1 VATTLPIF
9 QPTPIFKDRTDY
21 RQVLIREM
29 DAGKIPLS
37 LGRDCPVKCEF
48 CYELDHSYRETLD
61 PPKTSD
67 EDWKFILEYIS
78 RKPTDPT
85 QFWCLGGN
93 EFMEWTD
100 LFLHPKAMEWV
111 EDFLKYTDKSIQFFT
126 VGFVHVPKIHQLAAQ
141 YPGRINFELSVI
153 TLSDY
158 RQRLMP
164 HAPSVKHLM
173 KVLDGPAVSS
183 ANFYAFDQYTMSK
196 DAATIS
202 AINQQCVLW
211 MGTLTP
217 VRGLKEET
225 ASLMRQGRKFL
236 PEEAT
241 RIYHLGLPNLQTIHT
256 ESYTT
261 AFLSRRRIV
270 SLFDSLE
277 LQKKDTVVMAGS
289 VHKILTMFRKNR
301 AKFLYVPNAL
311 LSGDSDCTVLL
322 TFDDI
327 ARRLTTEKVVH
338 VPKCIM
344 QSGRGPYTDI
354 TGVSLEQLTLKV
366 LLPVWL
372 TAVLLAATLPR
383 SMSVGAVVTLQVL
396 VIVILTRKVGAG
408 VTVSAC
414 AAPRV
419 APRAMMASL
428 ARSCLFMMC
437 RLSCGMPRGLKG
449 RVNESGGATT
459 MNRKVVIAV
468 GANLRSEYP
477 WQTSF

>member
-1 VATTLPIF
+1 MLQAAPIF
-9 QPTPIFKDRTDY
+9 TKNDY
-21 RQVLIREM
+21 RDVLRREM

-67 EDWKFILEYIS
+67 EDWKYILDYIS
-78 RKPTDPT
+78 KKPTDPK

-126 VGFVHVPKIHQLAAQ
+126 VGFVHVPKIHQLVAQ

-183 ANFYAFDQYTMSK
+183 ANFYAFDAHTMSK
-196 DAATIS
+196 DAVEIS
-202 AINQQCVLW
+202 KINQKCVLW

-225 ASLMRQGRKFL
+225 ASLMRQGRKHL
-236 PEEAT
+236 AEEAL
-241 RIYHLGLPNLQTIHT
+241 RIYDAALPNLQTIHT
-256 ESYTT
+256 EAYIT
-261 AFLSRRRIV
+261 AFLSRKRII

-277 LQKKDTVVMAGS
+277 LDKKDTLVTGWS
-289 VHKILTMFRKNR
+289 VSKILSMYRKNKAR
-301 AKFLYVPNAL
+301 VLYVPNAM

-327 ARRLTTEKVVH
+327 ARRLTTEKVIH

-354 TGVSLEQLTLKV
+354 TGVTLDQFTEKTGVRVKVLHKVDTRFANEQLYRNGSLQNYVENYVRNPMTQ
-366 LLPVWL
+366 
-372 TAVLLAATLPR
+372 AYEALPR
-383 SMSVGAVVTLQVL
+383 PA
-396 VIVILTRKVGAG
+396 
-408 VTVSAC
+408 
-414 AAPRV
+414 
-419 APRAMMASL
+419 
-428 ARSCLFMMC
+428 
-437 RLSCGMPRGLKG
+437 
-449 RVNESGGATT
+449 
-459 MNRKVVIAV
+459 
-468 GANLRSEYP
+468 
-477 WQTSF
+477 

>member
-1 VATTLPIF
+1 MPIPIPMLQAAPIF
-9 QPTPIFKDRTDY
+9 TKKDY
-21 RQVLIREM
+21 REVLRREM

-67 EDWKFILEYIS
+67 DDWKYILDYIS
-78 RKPTDPT
+78 KKPTDPK

-93 EFMEWTD
+93 EYMEWTD

-111 EDFLKYTDKSIQFFT
+111 EDFLQYTDKSIQFFT
-126 VGFVHVPKIHQLAAQ
+126 VGFVHVPKIHQLVAQ

-164 HAPSVKHLM
+164 HAPSVKHVM

-183 ANFYAFDQYTMSK
+183 ANFYAFDRQTMSK
-196 DAATIS
+196 DALEIS
-202 AINQQCVLW
+202 KVNQKCVLW

-225 ASLMRQGRKFL
+225 ASLMRQGRKHL
-236 PEEAT
+236 AEEAL
-241 RIYHLGLPNLQTIHT
+241 RIYDAALPNLQTIHT
-256 ESYTT
+256 EAYIT
-261 AFLSRRRIV
+261 AFLSRKRIV

-277 LQKKDTVVMAGS
+277 LEKKDTLVTGGS
-289 VHKILTMFRKNR
+289 VSKILSMYRKNK
-301 AKFLYVPNAL
+301 AKVLYVPNAM

-327 ARRLTTEKVVH
+327 MRRLTTEKIIH

-354 TGVSLEQLTLKV
+354 TGVTLDQFTQKTGVKVKVLHKVDTRFANEQLYRNGSLQNYIENYV
-366 LLPVWL
+366 RNPMVQ
-372 TAVLLAATLPR
+372 AYEALPR
-383 SMSVGAVVTLQVL
+383 PA
-396 VIVILTRKVGAG
+396 
-408 VTVSAC
+408 
-414 AAPRV
+414 
-419 APRAMMASL
+419 
-428 ARSCLFMMC
+428 
-437 RLSCGMPRGLKG
+437 
-449 RVNESGGATT
+449 
-459 MNRKVVIAV
+459 
-468 GANLRSEYP
+468 
-477 WQTSF
+477 

>member
-1 VATTLPIF
+1 MLQAAPIF
-9 QPTPIFKDRTDY
+9 AKKDY
-21 RQVLIREM
+21 REVLRREM

-67 EDWKFILEYIS
+67 EDWKYILDYIS
-78 RKPTDPT
+78 KKPTDPK

-126 VGFVHVPKIHQLAAQ
+126 VGFVHVPKIHQLVAQ

-153 TLSDY
+153 TLSEY

-183 ANFYAFDQYTMSK
+183 ANFYSFDANTMSK
-196 DAATIS
+196 DAVEIS
-202 AINQQCVLW
+202 KINQKCVLW

-225 ASLMRQGRKFL
+225 ASLMRQGRKHL
-236 PEEAT
+236 AEEAL
-241 RIYHLGLPNLQTIHT
+241 RIYDAALPNLQTIHT
-256 ESYTT
+256 EAYIT
-261 AFLSRRRIV
+261 AFLSRKRII

-277 LQKKDTVVMAGS
+277 LEKKDTLVTGWS
-289 VHKILTMFRKNR
+289 VSKILSMYRKNKAR
-301 AKFLYVPNAL
+301 VLYVPNAM

-327 ARRLTTEKVVH
+327 ARRLTTEKVIH

-344 QSGRGPYTDI
+344 QSGRGPFTDI
-354 TGVSLEQLTLKV
+354 TGVTLDQFTEKTGVRVKVLHKVDTRFANEQLYRNGSLQNYVENYIRNPMTQ
-366 LLPVWL
+366 
-372 TAVLLAATLPR
+372 AYEALPR
-383 SMSVGAVVTLQVL
+383 
-396 VIVILTRKVGAG
+396 
-408 VTVSAC
+408 
-414 AAPRV
+414 
-419 APRAMMASL
+419 L
-428 ARSCLFMMC
+428 A
-437 RLSCGMPRGLKG
+437 
-449 RVNESGGATT
+449 
-459 MNRKVVIAV
+459 
-468 GANLRSEYP
+468 
-477 WQTSF
+477 

>member
-1 VATTLPIF
+1 MLQAAPIF
-9 QPTPIFKDRTDY
+9 TKNDY
-21 RQVLIREM
+21 RDVLRREM

-61 PPKTSD
+61 PPKTTD
-67 EDWKFILEYIS
+67 EDWKFILDYIS
-78 RKPTDPT
+78 KKPTDPK

-126 VGFVHVPKIHQLAAQ
+126 VGFVHVPKIHQLVAQ

-183 ANFYAFDQYTMSK
+183 ANFYAFDAQTMSK
-196 DAATIS
+196 DAVEIS
-202 AINQQCVLW
+202 KINQKCVLW

-225 ASLMRQGRKFL
+225 AGLMRQGRKHL
-236 PEEAT
+236 AEEAL
-241 RIYHLGLPNLQTIHT
+241 RIYDAALPNLQTIHT
-256 ESYTT
+256 EAYIT
-261 AFLSRRRIV
+261 AFLSRKRIV

-277 LQKKDTVVMAGS
+277 LEKRDTLVTGWS
-289 VHKILTMFRKNR
+289 VSKILSMYRKNKAR
-301 AKFLYVPNAL
+301 VLYVPNAM

-327 ARRLTTEKVVH
+327 ARRLTTEKTIH

-344 QSGRGPYTDI
+344 QSGRGPYSDI
-354 TGVSLEQLTLKV
+354 TGVTLDQFTEKTGVKVKVLHKVDTRFANEQLYRNGSLQNYV
-366 LLPVWL
+366 ENYIRNPLVQSYE
-372 TAVLLAATLPR
+372 ALPR
-383 SMSVGAVVTLQVL
+383 PA
-396 VIVILTRKVGAG
+396 
-408 VTVSAC
+408 
-414 AAPRV
+414 
-419 APRAMMASL
+419 
-428 ARSCLFMMC
+428 
-437 RLSCGMPRGLKG
+437 
-449 RVNESGGATT
+449 
-459 MNRKVVIAV
+459 
-468 GANLRSEYP
+468 
-477 WQTSF
+477 

>member
-1 VATTLPIF
+1 M
-9 QPTPIFKDRTDY
+9 PTPIPMLQAAPIFTKNDY
-21 RQVLIREM
+21 RDVLRREM

-67 EDWKFILEYIS
+67 EDWKYILDYIS
-78 RKPTDPT
+78 KKPTDPK

-126 VGFVHVPKIHQLAAQ
+126 VGFVHVPKIHQLVAQ

-183 ANFYAFDQYTMSK
+183 ANFYAFDANTMSK
-196 DAATIS
+196 DAMEIS
-202 AINQQCVLW
+202 KINQKCVLW

-225 ASLMRQGRKFL
+225 ASLMRQGRKHL
-236 PEEAT
+236 AEEAL
-241 RIYHLGLPNLQTIHT
+241 RIYDAALPNLQTIHT
-256 ESYTT
+256 EAYIT
-261 AFLSRRRIV
+261 AFLSRKRII

-277 LQKKDTVVMAGS
+277 LDKKDTLVTGWS
-289 VHKILTMFRKNR
+289 VSKILSMYRKNKAR
-301 AKFLYVPNAL
+301 VLYVPNAM

-327 ARRLTTEKVVH
+327 ARRLTTEKVIH

-344 QSGRGPYTDI
+344 QSGRGPFTDI
-354 TGVSLEQLTLKV
+354 TGVTLDQFTEKTGVRVKVLHKVDTRFANEQLY
-366 LLPVWL
+366 
-372 TAVLLAATLPR
+372 R
-383 SMSVGAVVTLQVL
+383 NGSLQNYVENYIRNPL
-396 VIVILTRKVGAG
+396 VQSYEALQRPA
-408 VTVSAC
+408 
-414 AAPRV
+414 
-419 APRAMMASL
+419 
-428 ARSCLFMMC
+428 
-437 RLSCGMPRGLKG
+437 
-449 RVNESGGATT
+449 
-459 MNRKVVIAV
+459 
-468 GANLRSEYP
+468 
-477 WQTSF
+477 

>member
-1 VATTLPIF
+1 MPTPIPIL
-9 QPTPIFKDRTDY
+9 QPTPIFTKKDY
-21 RQVLIREM
+21 RDVLRREM

-61 PPKTSD
+61 PPKTTD
-67 EDWKFILEYIS
+67 EDWKYILDYIS
-78 RKPTDPT
+78 KKPTDPK

-93 EFMEWTD
+93 EYMEWTD

-126 VGFVHVPKIHQLAAQ
+126 VGFVHVPKIHQLAAK

-158 RQRLMP
+158 RKRLMP
-164 HAPSVKHLM
+164 HAPSISHLM

-183 ANFYAFDQYTMSK
+183 ANFYSFDAHTMSK
-196 DAATIS
+196 DAAAIS
-202 AINQQCVLW
+202 VINKQCVLW

-225 ASLMRQGRKFL
+225 ADLMRQGRKHL
-236 PEEAT
+236 ADEAVRT
-241 RIYHLGLPNLQTIHT
+241 YDLGLPNLQTIHT
-256 ESYTT
+256 EAYIT

-277 LQKKDTVVMAGS
+277 LEKKDTLVTAWS
-289 VHKILTMFRKNR
+289 VYKILTTYRKNR
-301 AKFLYVPNAL
+301 AKFLYVPNAM

-327 ARRLTTEKVVH
+327 ARRLTNQKVIH
-338 VPKCIM
+338 IPKCIM

-354 TGVSLEQLTLKV
+354 TGVTLEQFMKKTGVKVKV
-366 LLPVWL
+366 LHKIDTRFANEQLYKNGSLKNYVENYVRNPMTQSYESLPKP
-372 TAVLLAATLPR
+372 A
-383 SMSVGAVVTLQVL
+383 
-396 VIVILTRKVGAG
+396 
-408 VTVSAC
+408 
-414 AAPRV
+414 
-419 APRAMMASL
+419 
-428 ARSCLFMMC
+428 
-437 RLSCGMPRGLKG
+437 
-449 RVNESGGATT
+449 
-459 MNRKVVIAV
+459 
-468 GANLRSEYP
+468 
-477 WQTSF
+477 

>member
-1 VATTLPIF
+1 M
-9 QPTPIFKDRTDY
+9 PTPIPILQAAPIFARKDY
-21 RQVLIREM
+21 RDVLRREM

-67 EDWKFILEYIS
+67 EDWKYILDYIS
-78 RKPTDPT
+78 KKPTDPK

-126 VGFVHVPKIHQLAAQ
+126 VGFVHVPKIHQLVAQ

-153 TLSDY
+153 TLSEY

-183 ANFYAFDQYTMSK
+183 ANFYSFDANTMSK
-196 DAATIS
+196 DAVEIS
-202 AINQQCVLW
+202 KINQKCVLW

-225 ASLMRQGRKFL
+225 AGLMRQGRKHL
-236 PEEAT
+236 AEESL
-241 RIYHLGLPNLQTIHT
+241 RIYDAALPNLQTIHT
-256 ESYTT
+256 EAYIT
-261 AFLSRRRIV
+261 AFLSRKRII

-277 LQKKDTVVMAGS
+277 LEKKDTLVTGWS
-289 VHKILTMFRKNR
+289 VSKILSMYRKNKAR
-301 AKFLYVPNAL
+301 VLYVPNAM

-327 ARRLTTEKVVH
+327 ARRLTTEKVIH

-344 QSGRGPYTDI
+344 QSGRGPFTDI
-354 TGVSLEQLTLKV
+354 TGVTLDQFTEKTGVRVKVLHKVDTRFANEQLYRNGSLQNYVENYIRNPMTQ
-366 LLPVWL
+366 
-372 TAVLLAATLPR
+372 AYEALPR
-383 SMSVGAVVTLQVL
+383 PA
-396 VIVILTRKVGAG
+396 
-408 VTVSAC
+408 
-414 AAPRV
+414 
-419 APRAMMASL
+419 
-428 ARSCLFMMC
+428 
-437 RLSCGMPRGLKG
+437 
-449 RVNESGGATT
+449 
-459 MNRKVVIAV
+459 
-468 GANLRSEYP
+468 
-477 WQTSF
+477 

>member
-1 VATTLPIF
+1 MLQAAPIF
-9 QPTPIFKDRTDY
+9 AKKDY
-21 RQVLIREM
+21 REVLRREM

-67 EDWKFILEYIS
+67 EDWKYILDYIS
-78 RKPTDPT
+78 KKPTDPK

-126 VGFVHVPKIHQLAAQ
+126 VGFVHVPKIHQLVAQ

-153 TLSDY
+153 TLSEY

-183 ANFYAFDQYTMSK
+183 ANFYSFDANTMSK
-196 DAATIS
+196 DAVEIS
-202 AINQQCVLW
+202 KINQKCVLW

-225 ASLMRQGRKFL
+225 ASLMRQGRKHL
-236 PEEAT
+236 AEEAL
-241 RIYHLGLPNLQTIHT
+241 RIYDAALPNLQTIHT
-256 ESYTT
+256 EAYIT
-261 AFLSRRRIV
+261 AFLSRKRII

-277 LQKKDTVVMAGS
+277 LEKKDTLVTGWS
-289 VHKILTMFRKNR
+289 VSKILSMYRKNKAR
-301 AKFLYVPNAL
+301 VLYVPNAM

-327 ARRLTTEKVVH
+327 ARRLTTEKVIH

-344 QSGRGPYTDI
+344 QSGRGPFTDI
-354 TGVSLEQLTLKV
+354 TGVTLDQVTEKTGVRVKVLHKVDTRFANEQLYRNGSLQNYVENYIRNPMTQ
-366 LLPVWL
+366 
-372 TAVLLAATLPR
+372 AYEALPR
-383 SMSVGAVVTLQVL
+383 PA
-396 VIVILTRKVGAG
+396 
-408 VTVSAC
+408 
-414 AAPRV
+414 
-419 APRAMMASL
+419 
-428 ARSCLFMMC
+428 
-437 RLSCGMPRGLKG
+437 
-449 RVNESGGATT
+449 
-459 MNRKVVIAV
+459 
-468 GANLRSEYP
+468 
-477 WQTSF
+477 

>member
-1 VATTLPIF
+1 MPMPLPMLQAAPIF
-9 QPTPIFKDRTDY
+9 TKNDY
-21 RQVLIREM
+21 RDVLRREM

-61 PPKTSD
+61 PPKTTD
-67 EDWKFILEYIS
+67 EDWKFILDYIS
-78 RKPTDPT
+78 KKPTDPK

-126 VGFVHVPKIHQLAAQ
+126 VGFVHVPKIHQLVAQ

-183 ANFYAFDQYTMSK
+183 ANFYAFDAQTMSK
-196 DAATIS
+196 DAVEIS
-202 AINQQCVLW
+202 KINQKCVLW

-225 ASLMRQGRKFL
+225 AGLMRQGRKHL
-236 PEEAT
+236 AEEAL
-241 RIYHLGLPNLQTIHT
+241 RIYDAALPNLQTIHT
-256 ESYTT
+256 EAYIT
-261 AFLSRRRIV
+261 AFLSRKRIV

-277 LQKKDTVVMAGS
+277 LEKRDTLVTGWS
-289 VHKILTMFRKNR
+289 VSKILSMYRKNKAR
-301 AKFLYVPNAL
+301 VLYVPNAM

-327 ARRLTTEKVVH
+327 ARRLTTEKTIH

-344 QSGRGPYTDI
+344 QSGRGPYSDI
-354 TGVSLEQLTLKV
+354 TGVTLDQFTEKTGVKVKVLHKVDTRFANEQLYRNGSLQNYV
-366 LLPVWL
+366 ENYIRNPLVQSYE
-372 TAVLLAATLPR
+372 ALPR
-383 SMSVGAVVTLQVL
+383 PA
-396 VIVILTRKVGAG
+396 
-408 VTVSAC
+408 
-414 AAPRV
+414 
-419 APRAMMASL
+419 
-428 ARSCLFMMC
+428 
-437 RLSCGMPRGLKG
+437 
-449 RVNESGGATT
+449 
-459 MNRKVVIAV
+459 
-468 GANLRSEYP
+468 
-477 WQTSF
+477 